1 LPEII
6 SIISSWSIPV
16 IIILILSFALLKRVK
31 IYEKF
36 TEGAAQG
43 IKTAL
48 NIFPYLLAMLVAINI
63 FKESGGLEL
72 MVKLIEPITE
82 KLNIPGEVLP
92 LLFLRPLS
100 GSGSLSYTGY
110 LLKEYGADSYIG
122 KLASTIQ
129 GSTETTFYIV
139 AVYFGSIGIKKY
151 RYAIT
156 VGLFADL
163 VGFFAAAFICKIFF
177 L

>member
-1 LPEII
+1 MPEAIML
-6 SIISSWSIPV
+6 ISSWCIPV
-16 IIILILSFALLKRVK
+16 IIIFILTFALLKKVK
-31 IYEKF
+31 IYEQF
-36 TEGAAQG
+36 TEGASQG
-43 IKTAL
+43 IKTAIK
-48 NIFPYLLAMLVAINI
+48 IFPYLLAMLVAINI
-63 FKESGGLEL
+63 FRESGALDL
-72 MVKLIEPITE
+72 MVRLIKPFTE

-100 GSGSLSYTGY
+100 GSGSLSYTAY

-151 RYAIT
+151 RYAVT
-156 VGLFADL
+156 VGILADL
-163 VGFFAAAFICKIFF
+163 AGFFAAAFICKLLF